1 MENKNEECIFCFSL
15 LFSTLKIEY
24 KETPIIISHCY
35 LNHIKEI
42 DISFFQENN
51 NKSFDNVKLKFECPS
66 CKEYLDKDVFF
77 LCLETNKLICPKCIA
92 LNIIISSAS
101 NKKKKK
107 GKIKEENKIKNEPHY
122 ATLISLLKESLPEK
136 NEINLFDEKYVD
148 KEKNDIELKYKYYKD
163 IIIREQYYK
172 MLLNLYHFLCDLNE
186 IKKKIVIVYK
196 GNKGYLSKR
205 FNENVKN
212 ILSFDE
218 IFELFLN
225 NFSLYENKQNSLNT
239 KNLKNIIKSL
249 FEHYK
254 NKKDKSILINKLSLK
269 EEKTKF
275 NYIYQQESI
284 ISFILNFNYEINSKE
299 IENYLIIS
307 SNNGI
312 ISILN
317 YDSYK
322 PVYILDIFQSKGVY
336 HLIQSK
342 NEKNVLYASSWGCFK
357 KIKLN
362 KEFDNE
368 GKIPIFT
375 HSILKSYKKSDIIR
389 ILKLIEIPKTYNS
402 KDKNE
407 IISLD
412 EGGHVIVWGFNN
424 ELKKDI
430 KEEIFVIFRI

>member
-24 KETPIIISHCY
+24 KDTPIIISHCY

-107 GKIKEENKIKNEPHY
+107 GKIKKENKVKSEPHY

-148 KEKNDIELKYKYYKD
+148 KEKNYIELKYKYYKD

-196 GNKGYLSKR
+196 ENKGYLSKR

-218 IFELFLN
+218 IFEIFLN
-225 NFSLYENKQNSLNT
+225 NFSLFENKQNSFNSE
-239 KNLKNIIKSL
+239 NLKNIIKSL

-254 NKKDKSILINKLSLK
+254 NKKDKSILNNKLLLK

-362 KEFDNE
+362 KEFDNLAKLQNSNFYPFYF
-368 GKIPIFT
+368 KIIQK
-375 HSILKSYKKSDIIR
+375 I
-389 ILKLIEIPKTYNS
+389 
-402 KDKNE
+402 
-407 IISLD
+407 
-412 EGGHVIVWGFNN
+412 
-424 ELKKDI
+424 
-430 KEEIFVIFRI
+430 

>member
-1 MENKNEECIFCFSL
+1 MENKKNYDCIFCFSL

-24 KETPIIISHCY
+24 KDTPIIISNCF
-35 LNHIKEI
+35 LNHIKQI
-42 DISFFQENN
+42 NLSLFQENN
-51 NKSFDNVKLKFECPS
+51 NKSFDNVKLKVECPS
-66 CKEYLDKDVFF
+66 CKEYLEKDNFF

-107 GKIKEENKIKNEPHY
+107 GKIKKENKIKNEPHY

-136 NEINLFDEKYVD
+136 NEINLFDEKYVY

-186 IKKKIVIVYK
+186 IKKKIVIVFK
-196 GNKGYLSKR
+196 ENKGYLSKR
-205 FNENVKN
+205 FYENAKN
-212 ILSFDE
+212 ILSFNE
-218 IFELFLN
+218 IFEIFLN
-225 NFSLYENKQNSLNT
+225 NFSLFENKQNSFNSE
-239 KNLKNIIKSL
+239 NLKNIIKSL

-254 NKKDKSILINKLSLK
+254 NKKDKSILNNKLLLK

-357 KIKLN
+357 KIKL
-362 KEFDNE
+362 
-368 GKIPIFT
+368 I
-375 HSILKSYKKSDIIR
+375 Y
-389 ILKLIEIPKTYNS
+389 
-402 KDKNE
+402 
-407 IISLD
+407 
-412 EGGHVIVWGFNN
+412 
-424 ELKKDI
+424 
-430 KEEIFVIFRI
+430 